1 LISAGAGFA
10 SCGASALA
18 GAPAGI
24 LTRILANAAIGGTA
38 SALSQAL
45 SGRKEPPDPRLGF
58 VFGGAGALGDIIFPK
73 SGWFGI
79 IGASLAVVS
88 GALISAAQNFLE
100 SGSNVRQQSSPVVGF
115 PGVQS
120 GPAVGRPSARSL
132 DMRFLHRLALAALPI
147 IATVYGIWLAQVLP
161 PINVDGSD
169 LQGRLIFAGVA
180 LLGLVVVTSELL
192 SWYVGVTSLPAR
204 MQRLT
209 SKSFARTDLDGS
221 VGQLALTLGSVDRV
235 RLAISVLVSGSAL
248 LLLLVTVAVAEI
260 LTLLAQANRGTIDPL
275 LLASALF
282 SIAWIAWIGYL
293 CLIGAPRNRE
303 GRRRAYR

>member
-1 LISAGAGFA
+1 MVRNNRGEPRGSERSADFGRAEFSGKWQQRQAAIQSGCRFSWGSIGA
-10 SCGASALA
+10 CGR
-18 GAPAGI
+18 APKRP
-24 LTRILANAAIGGTA
+24 LTRHEVPTPSCSSRTA
-38 SALSQAL
+38 
-45 SGRKEPPDPRLGF
+45 D
-58 VFGGAGALGDIIFPK
+58 
-73 SGWFGI
+73 
-79 IGASLAVVS
+79 
-88 GALISAAQNFLE
+88 
-100 SGSNVRQQSSPVVGF
+100 
-115 PGVQS
+115 
-120 GPAVGRPSARSL
+120 
-132 DMRFLHRLALAALPI
+132 HRD
-147 IATVYGIWLAQVLP
+147 VYGIWLAQVLP